1 MTKRERKGRLVVID
15 GADGAGKAT
24 QSRLLSER
32 LQKEGK
38 SVKSLDFPQY
48 TQNHFGRLLREC
60 LDGARGDFLS
70 VDARIASVL
79 YAADRF
85 ESAPQLRE
93 WLAAGA
99 VVILDRY
106 VSSNMLHQGGK
117 LTDET
122 ELVEFLAW
130 LDHMEHTVF
139 NIPRPDLVLYLDV
152 PYSFRQKMLF
162 GDTTRAALDTAEA
175 NAAYQEA
182 AEQNAQRLTAGH
194 TNWQT
199 IQCVENNT
207 LLSPE
212 IIHERVHAAV
222 SAVWS

>member
-1 MTKRERKGRLVVID
+1 MTKDSYTGQLIVID

-32 LQKEGK
+32 LQNKGR
-38 SVKSLDFPQY
+38 SVKLLDFPQY
-48 TQNHFGRLLREC
+48 TKNHFGRLLREC
-60 LDGARGDFLS
+60 LDGKRGDFLS

-85 ESAPQLRE
+85 ESAPKLRE
-93 WLAAGA
+93 WLAAGT
-99 VVILDRY
+99 VVILDCY

-194 TNWQT
+194 TNWLT
-199 IQCVENNT
+199 IPCVEDDQ

-212 IIHERVHAAV
+212 VIHERVYSVVREVVH
-222 SAVWS
+222 